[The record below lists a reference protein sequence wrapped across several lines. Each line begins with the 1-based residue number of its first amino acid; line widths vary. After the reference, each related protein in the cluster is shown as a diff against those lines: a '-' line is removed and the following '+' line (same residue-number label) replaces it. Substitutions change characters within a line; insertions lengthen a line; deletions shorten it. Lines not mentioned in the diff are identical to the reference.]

1 MWRPFS
7 SRMYR
12 TTVLR
17 FYLLSNTH
25 TNTNSRMYIHICC
38 FICCCLQ
45 SSFNMLF
52 YIFSY
57 FCSCRVAHIGS
68 WHTVPLKS
76 MLFSMRCLTFAQ
88 KLIFVCRLIIII
100 LFFFSFRN
108 FFCFKFVYMHVLF
121 VCVCVFYMLHRHL
134 RRCTHNL
141 KIYTIFVYFNIFG
154 VNNSNLLGFKTK

>member
-17 FYLLSNTH
+17 FYLLLNTR
-25 TNTNSRMYIHICC
+25 TNTNSRMYIH
-38 FICCCLQ
+38 ICCCLQ

-76 MLFSMRCLTFAQ
+76 MPFSMRCLTFAQ
-88 KLIFVCRLIIII
+88 KLIFFCRLIIII
-100 LFFFSFRN
+100 LFFLVFVIFFVLN
-108 FFCFKFVYMHVLF
+108 FCLYARFVC

>member
-17 FYLLSNTH
+17 FYLLLNTR

-52 YIFSY
+52 YIFSFFLSCRSHWKLAHSATEKY
-57 FCSCRVAHIGS
+57 AVLNALFNFCSKINNI
-68 WHTVPLKS
+68 
-76 MLFSMRCLTFAQ
+76 CLPFNYNY
-88 KLIFVCRLIIII
+88 FII
-100 LFFFSFRN
+100 FSFRN
-108 FFCFKFVYMHVLF
+108 FFCFKFLF
-121 VCVCVFYMLHRHL
+121 ICTFCLCVCVCVLHASSSSTSMH
-134 RRCTHNL
+134 TQFKNIHNFCL
-141 KIYTIFVYFNIFG
+141 F
-154 VNNSNLLGFKTK
+154 

>member
-17 FYLLSNTH
+17 FYLLLNTR

-38 FICCCLQ
+38 FICFCLQ

-76 MLFSMRCLTFAQ
+76 MPFSMRCLTFAQ
-88 KLIFVCRLIIII
+88 KLIIFVCRLIIII
-100 LFFFSFRN
+100 LFFLVFVI
-108 FFCFKFVYMHVLF
+108 FFVLNLF
-121 VCVCVFYMLHRHL
+121 ICTFCLCVCVCFTCFIV
-134 RRCTHNL
+134 
-141 KIYTIFVYFNIFG
+141 IYVDAHTI
-154 VNNSNLLGFKTK
+154 

>member
-1 MWRPFS
+1 MPDVFDRNYIPIALQLPS
-7 SRMYR
+7 IILKCDGLSAREC
-12 TTVLR
+12 TVQLY
-17 FYLLSNTH
+17 FGIIFFQ
-25 TNTNSRMYIHICC
+25 IHIQIQIRECTYIYVVLSVVVYKVHLIC
-38 FICCCLQ
+38 F
-45 SSFNMLF
+45 F
-52 YIFSY
+52 YVFSY

-134 RRCTHNL
+134 R
-141 KIYTIFVYFNIFG
+141 
-154 VNNSNLLGFKTK
+154 

>member
-17 FYLLSNTH
+17 FYLLLNTH

-52 YIFSY
+52 YIFSH

-76 MLFSMRCLTFAQ
+76 MPFSMRCLTFAQ

-100 LFFFSFRN
+100 LFFLVFVI
-108 FFCFKFVYMHVLF
+108 FFVLKFCLYARF
-121 VCVCVFYMLHRHL
+121 VCVCVCVLHASSSSTSMH
-134 RRCTHNL
+134 TQFKNIHNFCL
-141 KIYTIFVYFNIFG
+141 F
-154 VNNSNLLGFKTK
+154 